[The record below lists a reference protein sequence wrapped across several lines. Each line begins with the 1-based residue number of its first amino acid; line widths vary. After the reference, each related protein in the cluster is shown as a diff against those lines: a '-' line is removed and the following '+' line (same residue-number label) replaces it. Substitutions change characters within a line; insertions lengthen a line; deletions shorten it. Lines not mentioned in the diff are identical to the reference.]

1 LIRLLPYLAS
11 LRIFDNS
18 VNADPATGKQPVPRL
33 VLHLE
38 RGAVLNAKDMV
49 NTPDWAKPVVAAV
62 LKSQ

>member
-1 LIRLLPYLAS
+1 

-18 VNADPATGKQPVPRL
+18 VDADPATGRHPIPRL

-38 RGAVLNAKDMV
+38 RGAVLNAKDIA

-62 LKSQ
+62 LKSL